1 MLIEKKPGQNDV
13 VTLRLIS
20 GEEIVGRLA
29 LTEDK
34 TITKITKPIVVAI
47 QMLPGNQ
54 ASLAF
59 MPFLASTDEDS
70 SISFPNHALTVL
82 PQKTRAD
89 VASKYI
95 QATSSIE
102 IPDAATSSL
111 ITG

>member
-1 MLIEKKPGQNDV
+1 MLIEKKPGNNDV

-20 GEEIVGRLA
+20 GEEIVGRLM
-29 LTEDK
+29 LTD
-34 TITKITKPIVVAI
+34 TPGVTKILKPIVVAI

-70 SISFPNHALTVL
+70 SITFPNHALTVL
-82 PQKTRAD
+82 PQKTRVD
-89 VASKYI
+89 VATKYS

-102 IPDAATSSL
+102 IPDAATSAL